1 MKFRGRAGVADG
13 TKGEDSKFRP
23 YASPLLQFFQ
33 LHNPFWVQG
42 AALKKS
48 SLGSVQIQSQRGF
61 ELEYK
66 NSSTP
71 RPEILV
77 P

>member
-1 MKFRGRAGVADG
+1 MKFRGRAGVADV

-42 AALKKS
+42 EALKKAVWAAFKS
-48 SLGSVQIQSQRGF
+48 SPSEALS
-61 ELEYK
+61 L
-66 NSSTP
+66 STKIP
-71 RPEILV
+71 AP
-77 P
+77 

>member
-1 MKFRGRAGVADG
+1 MKFRGRAGVAAG
-13 TKGEDSKFRP
+13 TKGEDAKFRP

-33 LHNPFWVQG
+33 LNISFWVQG

-48 SLGSVQIQSQRGF
+48 SLGSPQIQLQSGF
-61 ELEYK
+61 GLEYK